1 MRSELTVG
9 MEHTFSFTV
18 PQSKTVAN
26 LYPESPEFQ
35 DMPEVLATGFMVGFI
50 EWTCIQAINP
60 FINWPNEQTLGIH
73 VNLTH
78 SSPTPPGMK
87 ITARVVLKEIRGKR
101 LMFDVVAT
109 DEEGEICRG
118 THERFI
124 INADKFNKKVR
135 LKKQSISS

>member
-1 MRSELTVG
+1 MNRALKIG

-35 DMPEVLATGFMVGFI
+35 HMPEVLATGFMVGFI

-60 FINWPNEQTLGIH
+60 FIDWPNEQTVGIH
-73 VNLTH
+73 VNLSH
-78 SSPTPPGMK
+78 SSPTPPGME
-87 ITARVVLKEIRGKR
+87 ITARVVLKDIKGKR
-101 LMFDVVAT
+101 LLFDVVAS
-109 DEEGEICRG
+109 DEEGEIGRG

-124 INADKFNKKVR
+124 INAGKFNEKV
-135 LKKQSISS
+135 LIKKQSISS